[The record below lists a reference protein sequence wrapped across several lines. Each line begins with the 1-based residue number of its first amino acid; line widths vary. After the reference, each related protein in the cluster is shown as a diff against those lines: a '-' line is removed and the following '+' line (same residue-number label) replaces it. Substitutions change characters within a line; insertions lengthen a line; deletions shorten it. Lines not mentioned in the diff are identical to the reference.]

1 MNLRPRMDDLPP
13 MRWSLPPR
21 GTAKTVSDLVGEVY
35 VISLPWRRERLR
47 RFFKDYGSV
56 LGSVTVVDGR
66 AVLDPDRTDQT
77 HREHRT
83 PLTAAENRFLSGNP
97 EGPGRM
103 GISGHTGCALA
114 HAAVWRRAS
123 AQELIMVLEDDV
135 CFVSPATLVDD
146 VWDCLDAW
154 RSRSA
159 MKSGI
164 LFLNGGCVSHR
175 RHPGQTVTVNPM
187 KTFFTAECYLIS
199 RGLSKVLLDDWDR
212 VGIQHAVD
220 MSIWFFIR
228 SNRPSTHGFATD
240 VPLAGQRPGLPSD
253 ISKSH
258 AKN

>member
-1 MNLRPRMDDLPP
+1 

-21 GTAKTVSDLVGEVY
+21 GTAKTVSDLVGEIY

-56 LGSVTVVDGR
+56 LGSVTVVDD
-66 AVLDPDRTDQT
+66 A
-77 HREHRT
+77 
-83 PLTAAENRFLSGNP
+83 
-97 EGPGRM
+97 
-103 GISGHTGCALA
+103 
-114 HAAVWRRAS
+114 
-123 AQELIMVLEDDV
+123 
-135 CFVSPATLVDD
+135 
-146 VWDCLDAW
+146 WDCLDAW

-164 LFLNGGCVSHR
+164 LFLNGGCLP

-228 SNRPSTHGFATD
+228 RNRPSTHGFATD